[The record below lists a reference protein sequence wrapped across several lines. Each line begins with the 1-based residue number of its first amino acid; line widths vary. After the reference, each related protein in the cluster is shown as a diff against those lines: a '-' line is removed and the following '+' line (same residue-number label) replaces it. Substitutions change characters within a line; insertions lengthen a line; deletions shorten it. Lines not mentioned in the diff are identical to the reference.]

1 MRERSSWR
9 GAAWVFVALIAATCS
24 MRDVSAAQPG
34 APGAPGAGQQAA
46 IVTLDTGEVLR
57 GRIVGR
63 TDGALVLSH
72 PVLGSLAIPQGRI
85 QQTTIV
91 TEGGATDP
99 QASAPPATPP
109 TQPRGEDDRTT
120 PRRASEATPG
130 PDTVE
135 PPKPAW
141 SVSLEF
147 GLSGSQGNTD
157 QVLARGGLSAT
168 RDVAS
173 DKLVFDGTYRRRTT
187 SGDTTENRLFVRA
200 RQEWKRSATALRPFY
215 EGSFEYD
222 EFRAFDWRGRVA
234 GGLAYPIIDEERTRL
249 TGRLGGGVTR
259 DFGGPNPRSYPEG
272 LAQLE
277 FSHKISE
284 RIALSASTL
293 YLPDLQE
300 LQEFRWENRARLDI
314 SLDEKKS
321 LLLSLGVEDRF
332 ESDPGPSIENND
344 LDYFVSLVYRF

>member
-9 GAAWVFVALIAATCS
+9 GAAWVFVALIAAACS
-24 MRDVSAAQPG
+24 MRDARASQPAAG
-34 APGAPGAGQQAA
+34 EQAA

-63 TDGALVLSH
+63 TDGALVLNH
-72 PVLGSLAIPQGRI
+72 PVLGSLTIPQSRV

-91 TEGGATDP
+91 TEGGASDP

-109 TQPRGEDDRTT
+109 AQPRV
-120 PRRASEATPG
+120 ASATDAESAQSTGGTGAEQAAP
-130 PDTVE
+130 TVQE
-135 PPKPAW
+135 PPKPKW

-157 QVLARGGLSAT
+157 QFLGRGGLSAV
-168 RDVAS
+168 RDGAS
-173 DKLVFDGTYRRRTT
+173 NRVTFDATYRRRTT
-187 SGDTTENRLFVRA
+187 EGETSENRFFAKA
-200 RQEWKRSATALRPFY
+200 RQEWKRSATMLRPFY
-215 EGSFEYD
+215 EGTFEYD
-222 EFRAFDWRGRVA
+222 EFRDFDWRGRLS
-234 GGLAYPIIDEERTRL
+234 GGLAYPLIDQEGTRL
-249 TGRLGGGVTR
+249 TGRLGGGVTK
-259 DFGGPNPRSYPEG
+259 DFGGSNPRSYPEG

-277 FSHKISE
+277 LTHKINE

-300 LQEFRWENRARLDI
+300 IQEFRWENRARLDI
-314 SLDEKKS
+314 SLNEKKS
-321 LLLSLGVEDRF
+321 LLLSLGLEDRF
-332 ESDPGPSIENND
+332 ESDPGPSVENND